1 VEIVSKL
8 HSTRT
13 WLLEKDVNFLGDCV
27 LCDTKIED
35 SMHIFMSCNIN
46 KQVWYKT
53 GLSNMIQQ
61 SVTNN
66 NNMAKLVFSILQV
79 LSAEQS
85 SILATTIWS
94 MWQSR
99 NNKLWRNQTETMSTV
114 YNRACTILTE
124 WQMAQAEHKKSSN
137 RQQQQQQQQQQQVV
151 SNWIKP
157 SLGRYKCNIDAS
169 FSPGLNKVGIDTC
182 IRDDQGNL
190 VLAKTEWFS
199 PIFTVELGEAQGLL
213 LAFNWVRDL
222 QLENVDFELDA
233 LIVVMKFHSKND
245 DISELGDI
253 IKKLST
259 VTQYLL

>member
-27 LCDTKIED
+27 LCDTEIED

-53 GLSNMIQQ
+53 GLWNMIQQ

-85 SILATTIWS
+85 SIFATTIWS

-99 NNKLWRNQTETMSTV
+99 NNKLWRNQTETVSAV
-114 YNRACTILTE
+114 YNRACMILME
-124 WQMAQAEHKKSSN
+124 WQKAQAEHKKSSN
-137 RQQQQQQQQQQQVV
+137 RQKQQQQVV

-169 FSPGLNKVGIDTC
+169 FSLGLNKVGIGSVSEMTKET
-182 IRDDQGNL
+182 L
-190 VLAKTEWFS
+190 SS
-199 PIFTVELGEAQGLL
+199 PKRSGFLL
-213 LAFNWVRDL
+213 FAPWNWVKHKGCCSL
-222 QLENVDFELDA
+222 LNG
-233 LIVVMKFHSKND
+233 
-245 DISELGDI
+245 SEI
-253 IKKLST
+253 
-259 VTQYLL
+259 YN